1 MNTKQL
7 ERMQYGKGFIAA
19 LDQSGGSTPKA
30 LKSYGI
36 DESAY
41 SNDKEM
47 FDLIHQMRS
56 RIITSKAFTSKYI
69 LGAILF
75 EKTMDSQI
83 EGVDTAEYLWL
94 KKEIV
99 PFLKI
104 DKGLEVEKDGVQLMK
119 PIPELEAIL
128 NKARD
133 KYIFGTKMR
142 SVILEADPAGIK
154 KIVDQQFE
162 LGLQIAKT
170 GLVPILEPEVSILST
185 SKKEA
190 EELLLKEINEHLTL
204 LDNDVKFI
212 FKLSIP
218 TVPDFYAELMKDSH
232 VVRVVAL
239 SGGYDRE
246 QANGLL
252 RENHGLIASF
262 SRALLSDLSINQTS
276 VEFDTCLEN
285 VILQIY
291 RASIV

>member
-1 MNTKQL
+1 
-7 ERMQYGKGFIAA
+7 
-19 LDQSGGSTPKA
+19 
-30 LKSYGI
+30 
-36 DESAY
+36 
-41 SNDKEM
+41 
-47 FDLIHQMRS
+47 
-56 RIITSKAFTSKYI
+56 
-69 LGAILF
+69 
-75 EKTMDSQI
+75 MDSQI

-218 TVPDFYAELMKDSH
+218 TIPDFYAELMKDSH

-276 VEFDTCLEN
+276 VEFNTCLEN

>member
-1 MNTKQL
+1 M
-7 ERMQYGKGFIAA
+7 
-19 LDQSGGSTPKA
+19 
-30 LKSYGI
+30 
-36 DESAY
+36 
-41 SNDKEM
+41 
-47 FDLIHQMRS
+47 
-56 RIITSKAFTSKYI
+56 
-69 LGAILF
+69 
-75 EKTMDSQI
+75 
-83 EGVDTAEYLWL
+83 
-94 KKEIV
+94 
-99 PFLKI
+99 
-104 DKGLEVEKDGVQLMK
+104 
-119 PIPELEAIL
+119 
-128 NKARD
+128 
-133 KYIFGTKMR
+133 
-142 SVILEADPAGIK
+142 
-154 KIVDQQFE
+154 
-162 LGLQIAKT
+162 
-170 GLVPILEPEVSILST
+170 
-185 SKKEA
+185 
-190 EELLLKEINEHLTL
+190 LLKETNEHLTL

>member
-1 MNTKQL
+1 
-7 ERMQYGKGFIAA
+7 
-19 LDQSGGSTPKA
+19 
-30 LKSYGI
+30 
-36 DESAY
+36 
-41 SNDKEM
+41 
-47 FDLIHQMRS
+47 
-56 RIITSKAFTSKYI
+56 
-69 LGAILF
+69 
-75 EKTMDSQI
+75 
-83 EGVDTAEYLWL
+83 
-94 KKEIV
+94 
-99 PFLKI
+99 
-104 DKGLEVEKDGVQLMK
+104 
-119 PIPELEAIL
+119 
-128 NKARD
+128 
-133 KYIFGTKMR
+133 MR